1 MAKIVGVYSIQ
12 SISKPERIYIGSAG
26 EKTGI
31 YERWNTHI
39 LRLKQGNHHSKT
51 LQRHYNK
58 YGADDLVFEIIEDG
72 VYISP
77 QQLLA
82 REQHWMYWF
91 RYSKTWKPYFNAL
104 PIAGS
109 GYGGKHS
116 AKSRKRMSQQRK
128 GKKKP
133 PQHGINVSKALK
145 GKPKNITPEQIK
157 VNIDR
162 MAEINRGKK
171 HSEETCKKKS
181 ESLLKFYATHPSR
194 KIPEEEKKSHGR
206 PQSEKRRQEIREW
219 WAKLKAEGKTPWGDL
234 KKQ

>member
-128 GKKKP
+128 GKNENMEKLMKAKEL
-133 PQHGINVSKALK
+133 INNVRYDNNLTEK
-145 GKPKNITPEQIK
+145 E
-157 VNIDR
+157 
-162 MAEINRGKK
+162 
-171 HSEETCKKKS
+171 KS
-181 ESLLKFYATHPSR
+181 ELANAMMILDEVYSLHY
-194 KIPEEEKKSHGR
+194 
-206 PQSEKRRQEIREW
+206 SE
-219 WAKLKAEGKTPWGDL
+219 
-234 KKQ
+234 